1 MRRVRIAVVGLFLLS
16 LIAFIAFNIVDRI
29 TEDRTPPTI
38 TCESDTISVTLNPE
52 EDEESEEVTDSD
64 AALYQ
69 GLTAEDNR
77 DGDLTDLIRVSSM
90 SNFTEPG

>member
-38 TCESDTISVTLNPE
+38 TSESDTISVTLNPHS
-52 EDEESEEVTDSD
+52 ESGGGCGEKSK
-64 AALYQ
+64 
-69 GLTAEDNR
+69 
-77 DGDLTDLIRVSSM
+77 
-90 SNFTEPG
+90 